1 MREIIR
7 KATYPFLE
15 ITEKFPEKLK
25 YSKIENYYAH
35 INLFP
40 TM

>member
-7 KATYPFLE
+7 KATYLFLD

-25 YSKIENYYAH
+25 YSKTGNYYAL